1 MTLSYI
7 LGVDVIPDALLRNF
21 SSKKI
26 EILTPVIKWLV
37 PTDMVGLLIIG
48 CLTSRPKHFIHIH
61 EENKFNSIK
70 ITIQI

>member
-37 PTDMVGLLIIG
+37 PDMVDLLIIVY
-48 CLTSRPKHFIHIH
+48 LTSRRKHIMHIH
-61 EENKFNSIK
+61 EENKFNNMK
-70 ITIQI
+70 ITMAI